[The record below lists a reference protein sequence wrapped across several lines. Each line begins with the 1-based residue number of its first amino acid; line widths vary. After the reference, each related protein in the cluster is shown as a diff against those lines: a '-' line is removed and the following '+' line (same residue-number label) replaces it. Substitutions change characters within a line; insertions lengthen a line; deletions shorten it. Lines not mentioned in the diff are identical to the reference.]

1 MHAVSNQV
9 LDLQARLR
17 ISLGVCIGHA
27 VDTSEASM
35 VVDLPVVWQAALE
48 KFVKQRANAGLYI
61 DLPLL
66 SDTAALQ
73 QTEVPFPDGAAHAWL
88 SAITFKEASHAVQY
102 LLHCIQHLRKAAR
115 TARQQQAVGSLFY
128 THECLVSM
136 GVIQDDPDEL
146 STQRT
151 VRSSDSASLAAL
163 SRHNVLLR
171 GALLVTKAA
180 TLAVGVRSIGDLT
193 RSYSGRQALWRTVRQ
208 VSGQIEDKVLSA
220 NSMPLQQHSTSAEGG
235 EAQHIASLLVEI
247 LLPALRQSLAA
258 KDSYT
263 SCSCCSMLKALMT
276 SNGGSACQQI
286 ALQAADAIMRLGERC
301 TCL

>member
-1 MHAVSNQV
+1 
-9 LDLQARLR
+9 
-17 ISLGVCIGHA
+17 
-27 VDTSEASM
+27 M
-35 VVDLPVVWQAALE
+35 VVGLPVVWQAALE
-48 KFVKQRANAGLYI
+48 KFISQRANAGLYA

-66 SDTAALQ
+66 SEIAALK
-73 QTEVPFPDGAAHAWL
+73 QTEVPFPDGALHAWL
-88 SAITFKEASHAVQY
+88 SANTFKEASHAVQH
-102 LLHCIQHLRKAAR
+102 LLRFIQHLHKAAG
-115 TARQQQAVGSLFY
+115 TARQQQAAGSLFY

-136 GVIQDDPDEL
+136 GVLQDDPDEV
-146 STQRT
+146 SAQRT
-151 VRSSDSASLAAL
+151 VRSSDGASLAAL

-193 RSYSGRQALWRTVRQ
+193 RSYSGKQALWRTVRQ
-208 VSGQIEDKVLSA
+208 VSGQIEDEVLSA

-258 KDSYT
+258 KDSCT
-263 SCSCCSMLKALMT
+263 SCSCCSMLKVLMT

-286 ALQAADAIMRLGERC
+286 AHQAADAIMRLGERC
-301 TCL
+301 TRL